1 MLETS
6 KEYALLINFHDFE
19 LLGKCDQISVL
30 LCVVGF
36 FFLSCSPGVF
46 KHVIKKHE
54 YCILK
59 NLNIFNALP
68 SIQR

>member
-36 FFLSCSPGVF
+36 FFF
-46 KHVIKKHE
+46 K
-54 YCILK
+54 LGGQS
-59 NLNIFNALP
+59 LGF
-68 SIQR
+68 

>member
-36 FFLSCSPGVF
+36 FFF
-46 KHVIKKHE
+46 KLFPRCLQACNQE
-54 YCILK
+54 
-59 NLNIFNALP
+59 A
-68 SIQR
+68 

>member
-30 LCVVGF
+30 LCAVV
-36 FFLSCSPGVF
+36 FLSCSPGII
-46 KHVIKKHE
+46 KHVIKKHL

-59 NLNIFNALP
+59 DLNIFSALP
-68 SIQR
+68 STQR

>member
-36 FFLSCSPGVF
+36 FFKL
-46 KHVIKKHE
+46 
-54 YCILK
+54 
-59 NLNIFNALP
+59 LP
-68 SIQR
+68 RCLQACNQEA